1 MSRSIFHPES
11 GLMIT
16 LGQITDCIFLSMF
29 WILGCLPV
37 VTIGTS
43 FAALY
48 DSTFRGFRRREK
60 NTWKRFLNVYRENW
74 KAGILPTVVF
84 LLASGLLLRLA
95 IMLWNAAVY
104 EQISWT
110 LFAAGAF
117 LCVCLVGVLSVIFP
131 MLSRFEN
138 SLGALLKNTVLLAL
152 ANTPRTIAL
161 GLLNTITVLICVRFV
176 VPLAFLPSLAA
187 LLGSLLIEPMFRPYM
202 PKEDDEEDAA

>member
-37 VTIGTS
+37 VTIGAS

-48 DSTFRGFRRREK
+48 DSTFRGFRRGEK
-60 NTWKRFLNVYRENW
+60 NTWKRFLNVYKENW
-74 KAGILPTVVF
+74 KGGILPTIVF
-84 LLASGLLLRLA
+84 LLASGLLVRLA

-117 LCVCLVGVLSVIFP
+117 LCVCVVGILSVLFP

-138 SLGALLKNTVLLAL
+138 PLAAQLKNTLLLAL

-161 GLLNTITVLICVRFV
+161 GLLNTITVLLCVRFV

-187 LLGSLLIEPMFRPYM
+187 LIGSLLIEPMFRPYM
-202 PKEDDEEDAA
+202 PKENEEEDAA

>member
-48 DSTFRGFRRREK
+48 DSTFRGFRRGEK
-60 NTWKRFLNVYRENW
+60 NTWRRFLNVYKENW
-74 KAGILPTVVF
+74 KAGIVPTVIF
-84 LLASGLLLRLA
+84 LLASGLLIRLA

-117 LCVCLVGVLSVIFP
+117 LCVCVVGILSVLFP

-138 SLGALLKNTVLLAL
+138 APGALLKNTVLLAL

-161 GLLNTITVLICVRFV
+161 GLLNTITALICVRFV

-187 LLGSLLIEPMFRPYM
+187 LIGSLLIEPMFRPYM
-202 PKEDDEEDAA
+202 PKENDEEDAA

>member
-48 DSTFRGFRRREK
+48 DSTFRGFRKGEK
-60 NTWKRFLNVYRENW
+60 NTWKRFLNVYKENW
-74 KAGILPTVVF
+74 TAGLLPTVIF
-84 LLASGLLLRLA
+84 LLASGLLVRLA
-95 IMLWNAAVY
+95 VMLWNAAVY

-117 LCVCLVGVLSVIFP
+117 LCVCVVGILSVLFP

-138 SLGALLKNTVLLAL
+138 SLGTLLKNTLLLAL
-152 ANTPRTIAL
+152 ANMPRTIAL
-161 GLLNTITVLICVRFV
+161 GLINAVTVLLCVRFV

-187 LLGSLLIEPMFRPYM
+187 LIGSLLIEPMFRPYM
-202 PKEDDEEDAA
+202 PKEKDEEDAA